1 MWQALIDVD
10 DPHVE
15 AHFPDDKQGDWLFPD
30 QNHNN
35 FVSPE
40 QGKVVADLDYQVSLS
55 LVLGSIFI
63 THVNVINGKKGIQ
76 VYACDSFDNPLSFEE
91 DTSFWEEY
99 F

>member
-15 AHFPDDKQGDWLFPD
+15 AHFPDDKQGDRLFPD

-40 QGKVVADLDYQVSLS
+40 
-55 LVLGSIFI
+55 
-63 THVNVINGKKGIQ
+63 
-76 VYACDSFDNPLSFEE
+76 
-91 DTSFWEEY
+91 
-99 F
+99 